1 MDFYGKFL
9 TKVLATKINGKLTAD
24 KQIATDDLDAVMEN
38 ITVLC
43 EKVAKLEFGQP
54 TGEYYQYLPKEDKE
68 MVMRLI
74 APTHTLTS
82 SCEWLYAT
90 PSGFIPD
97 RVTKDDKRVLRA
109 SAVLYFDRND
119 TRPVA
124 TYSKVYELDRLFED
138 ADSYESASIEQK
150 SNAEGLARGI
160 AETRCLSKFGIG
172 EWFDN
177 DTDPEKRLSD
187 ADNKKAAINAP
198 VVAFDTTSPAPAASE
213 QAKPEA
219 TQEEIPFQATL
230 FVETPVATPVPKEEA
245 AAEKKP
251 AKSAKNEKAVEANSE
266 PVAAPS
272 DDGEIQM
279 TLEEAKAFK
288 ATVGISAER
297 GFTLGN
303 IVDAGK
309 FNNIR
314 YIYAKTSSKRE
325 RAAVKVLYAQYPE
338 IQKSFEEGNIVLQ

>member
-1 MDFYGKFL
+1 MENFYSNFIV
-9 TKVLATKINGKLTAD
+9 KVLADKINNKLPAD
-24 KQIATDDLDAVMEN
+24 RQIPTTDIKAVMDN
-38 ITVLC
+38 ITVLA
-43 EKVAKLEFGQP
+43 EKVDKLEFGQP
-54 TGEYYQYLPKEDKE
+54 TGEYFTYLPKEDKE

-82 SCEWLYAT
+82 SCEWLYST
-90 PSGFIPD
+90 PNGFIPD
-97 RVTKDDKRVLRA
+97 RVSKDDKRVLRA

-138 ADSYESASIEQK
+138 AASYEDATIEQK

-172 EWFDN
+172 EWYDN

-187 ADNKKAAINAP
+187 ADNKKSSENAP
-198 VVAFDTTSPAPAASE
+198 VIAFSQETNTLTAAE
-213 QAKPEA
+213 PVT

-230 FVETPVATPVPKEEA
+230 FVETPEVTPVPKEEVKEKAPKKATKKEEKA
-245 AAEKKP
+245 AVSTEP
-251 AKSAKNEKAVEANSE
+251 AKAPLDDE
-266 PVAAPS
+266 PS
-272 DDGEIQM
+272 M
-279 TLEEAKAFK
+279 TVEEAKAVK
-288 ATVGISAER
+288 ATVGISAEK

-314 YIYAKTSSKRE
+314 YIYVKSSSKKE
-325 RAAVKVLYAQYPE
+325 KAAIKVLYGAYPE
-338 IQKSFEEGNIVLQ
+338 IKSSFEEGNIVLQ